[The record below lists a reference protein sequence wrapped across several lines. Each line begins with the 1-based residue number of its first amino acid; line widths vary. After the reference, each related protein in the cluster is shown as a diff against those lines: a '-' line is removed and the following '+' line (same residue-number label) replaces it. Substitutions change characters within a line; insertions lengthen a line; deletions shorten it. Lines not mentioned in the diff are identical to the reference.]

1 MAFKKQDISGNFF
14 ICRVLIGSPLV
25 GQPEKRTGDVYKCP
39 VGRDS
44 QSPCTKLNLPG
55 MKENKAVS
63 HGGITEARS

>member
-1 MAFKKQDISGNFF
+1 MKFQITYF

-44 QSPCTKLNLPG
+44 QSPCIKLNLPG
-55 MKENKAVS
+55 MKAN
-63 HGGITEARS
+63 